1 MSAVKDEIRMDSSYT
16 TKDGVTVIIRN
27 VSTKFLRDEFGIEH
41 QSYSFAVAMRLEEL
55 TNYALELDSTA
66 GVVHHLEF

>member
-27 VSTKFLRDEFGIEH
+27 VPTKFLRDEFGIEH
-41 QSYSFAVAMRLEEL
+41 QSHSFTVAMRLEEL
-55 TNYALELDSTA
+55 TNYALELDYTA
-66 GVVHHLEF
+66 GVVHHIEF